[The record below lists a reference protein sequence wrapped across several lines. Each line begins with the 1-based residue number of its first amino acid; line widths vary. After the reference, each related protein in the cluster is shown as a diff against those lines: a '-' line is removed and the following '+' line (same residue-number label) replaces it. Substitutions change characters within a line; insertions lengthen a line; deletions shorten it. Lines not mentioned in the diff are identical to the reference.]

1 MAFLVGHSI
10 ILCTYSF
17 IYLVIYLL
25 TYLFIYLFYLFIYL
39 FISADYFHSKFDYM
53 ILCNLIHIIAILSCD
68 CIFADV
74 IYYRGRAVTNVG
86 RTCGPT
92 PLHICIWLQ

>member
-1 MAFLVGHSI
+1 MY
-10 ILCTYSF
+10 LCVHLF
-17 IYLVIYLL
+17 IYLLILFI
-25 TYLFIYLFYLFIYL
+25 YLFIYLFVYLFIYL
-39 FISADYFHSKFDYM
+39 FISADYFHSMFDYM

-68 CIFADV
+68 CNFAAV